1 MHLYGFFF
9 LINTFLISHDQFPFF
24 WFAKVILI
32 SEIILISLM
41 MMVDKVVNEKYY
53 GNIDKEKVDLGRL
66 YYSDTIGVCFGL
78 SFFLLEVREVWN
90 Y

>member
-1 MHLYGFFF
+1 
-9 LINTFLISHDQFPFF
+9 
-24 WFAKVILI
+24 
-32 SEIILISLM
+32 M